1 MKLVRVV
8 LCCGVRQGPQTAV
21 FSDYVLVPGAGAFRL
36 SRVGELQQIL
46 NADLTPVKLPRRTV
60 KVANTNAGEQ
70 PELLLGR
77 FHGVLAIGVIRTSS
91 DHLDLR
97 YIDPATFKVEW
108 ETTLPKSASIP
119 SIYGLSDNAFIY
131 LDMTTASIDKLTQQ
145 GTTVMQKVS
154 ADVNGVKIL
163 SIDNPQDR

>member
-131 LDMTTASIDKLTQQ
+131 LDQATASIDKMTQQ

-154 ADVNGVKIL
+154 PDVYGVKIL
-163 SIDNPQDR
+163 SINDPQDR